1 MKIILLVPR
10 VVSSYIAQ
18 FPEVRNNAYKYFN
31 YDNRVVEKSVKRFDQ
46 KPLYKGPEQF
56 SDADYGGLVNYAS
69 TLINP
74 ILLKYN
80 QRVAREDALHMAIRS
95 YSEGLFDGK
104 VNASRYEVLLKA
116 VSQKQV
122 MAKKKT
128 EPSEPAPAP
137 APVTISPKM
146 LKDLGIMRKEVPM
159 KRKRFQGI
167 PHIVKEKGK
176 VIVNKS

>member
-1 MKIILLVPR
+1 MKILLLVPR

-31 YDNRVVEKSVKRFDQ
+31 YDNRVVEKSVNRFDK

-74 ILLKYN
+74 ILMKYS
-80 QRVAREDALHMAIRS
+80 QRVAKEDALHMAIRS

-116 VSQKQV
+116 VGQKQV
-122 MAKKKT
+122 MAKKKA
-128 EPSEPAPAP
+128 EPEPATAP
-137 APVTISPKM
+137 VPVTISPKM

-167 PHIVKEKGK
+167 PHIVREKGR